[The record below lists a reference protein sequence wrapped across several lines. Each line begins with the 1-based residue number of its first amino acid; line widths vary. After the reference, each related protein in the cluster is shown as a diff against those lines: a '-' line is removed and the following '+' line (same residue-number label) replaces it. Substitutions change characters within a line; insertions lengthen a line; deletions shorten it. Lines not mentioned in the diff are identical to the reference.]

1 MIALTLL
8 SKESIDFINE
18 LQLLKEV
25 LSKRNIIL
33 GIIESKDDNNDIIKL
48 VCDNNSEIE
57 YVKDKISLYVSNLLY
72 KIVIKKYKKEELYQF
87 ISENYFF
94 LKQKEILELEGKIMD
109 ALNLIKCPKDEMFIH
124 CYNRINRML
133 DNIRNCVK
141 ENEIINIDGFL
152 TFRMRNFREDIE
164 NVIDYVVERYMIEK
178 EYNEFIRLLKYFVD
192 IQESKIEEVNIVITN
207 EGNYLIKDKYD
218 NDILNLFLKEL
229 CSEKIIVET
238 NLEDVIISGLITN
251 VPQKIKIYGR
261 EKSNNK
267 EFLDTI
273 DKVFGERVIYCP
285 SEFVIDKIIV
295 DKKIKS

>member
-8 SKESIDFINE
+8 SNESIDFINE
-18 LQLLKEV
+18 LKLLKEA
-25 LSKRNIIL
+25 LLKRNIIL
-33 GIIESKDDNNDIIKL
+33 GIIESKDDNKYMIKL
-48 VCDNNSEIE
+48 VCDNDAEIE
-57 YVKDKISLYVSNLLY
+57 YVKNKISIYVSNLLY

-94 LKQKEILELEGKIMD
+94 LKQKEILELEERIMNG
-109 ALNLIKCPKDEMFIH
+109 LNLIQCPKDDMFIY
-124 CYNRINRML
+124 CYNKINKML
-133 DNIRNCVK
+133 ENIRNCVN
-141 ENEIINIDGFL
+141 ENDIINIDGFL

-164 NVIDYVVERYMIEK
+164 SIIDYVFERYMVEK

-192 IQESKIEEVNIVITN
+192 IQESKIEEVNIFITD
-207 EGNYLIKDKYD
+207 EGDYVIKDKND

-251 VPQKIKIYGR
+251 VPQKIKVYGK

-273 DKVFGERVIYCP
+273 DKVFGERVSYCS
-285 SEFVIDKIIV
+285 SEFIPDKIIV
-295 DKKIKS
+295 DKKNK